1 MVFLHPF
8 LSELVYS
15 AELHVHFRSFKGVV
29 FFSLIKLDIIS

>member
-15 AELHVHFRSFKGVV
+15 AELHVHFRSFKGVLLSDKV
-29 FFSLIKLDIIS
+29 KVRHH